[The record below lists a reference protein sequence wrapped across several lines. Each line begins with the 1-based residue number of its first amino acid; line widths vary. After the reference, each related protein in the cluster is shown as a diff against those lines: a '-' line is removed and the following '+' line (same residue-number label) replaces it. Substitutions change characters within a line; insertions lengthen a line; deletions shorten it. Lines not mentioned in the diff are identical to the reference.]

1 MGGYYVNEEVRKMY
15 GIPLS
20 QLTPEQRE
28 ILRQDGIRRAK
39 LIEERQRDFMRN
51 NKRAFEDAEKL
62 NKVLASIYGSCQ
74 KEILGNVAETIAKV
88 KKAGGEWSYANQ
100 SALTRSRG
108 LFEQINKELVK
119 LGKEENTV
127 FRTNLQNIYT
137 DQFLRTL
144 YSLGQ
149 TQTINS
155 SFASKR

>member
-51 NKRAFEDAEKL
+51 NKRAFEGAEKL

-74 KEILGNVAETIAKV
+74 KEILGNVAATIATV
-88 KKAGGEWSYANQ
+88 KKSGAMLISQLLPGVGDSLN
-100 SALTRSRG
+100 RST
-108 LFEQINKELVK
+108 K
-119 LGKEENTV
+119 
-127 FRTNLQNIYT
+127 
-137 DQFLRTL
+137 
-144 YSLGQ
+144 SW
-149 TQTINS
+149 
-155 SFASKR
+155 

>member
-62 NKVLASIYGSCQ
+62 NKVLASIYGS
-74 KEILGNVAETIAKV
+74 
-88 KKAGGEWSYANQ
+88 
-100 SALTRSRG
+100 
-108 LFEQINKELVK
+108 
-119 LGKEENTV
+119 
-127 FRTNLQNIYT
+127 
-137 DQFLRTL
+137 
-144 YSLGQ
+144 
-149 TQTINS
+149 
-155 SFASKR
+155 